1 MKRFLCSQLQP
12 VKSMRQ
18 YIADRDIYRSL
29 ILAVLGLVSCF

>member
-18 YIADRDIYRSL
+18 CITDRDIYRAL
-29 ILAVLGLVSCF
+29 ILTVLGLASCF